1 MSDSM
6 ETGGFGKNP
15 VIDKINRINTAKS
28 RIGAVSEL
36 EKKIFCP
43 VQPKQKAV
51 LDRRNQIAE
60 KFQINFKKVGGKQQH
75 GTILH
80 GGERGMLAGEYTVR
94 ASETGQARTEAGT
107 AGRVLPNAG
116 RQTAQVLS
124 KERTAGTYFG
134 EQLRCAD
141 NIAAA
146 KTADKTGSDTVRSRG
161 IMSVDRGTVPQIQA
175 VSGLP
180 VRRREAS
187 GRLVS
192 DGDDGY
198 GERTYQSGEYS
209 EGGNDTADLYIS
221 G

>member
-28 RIGAVSEL
+28 RINAVSEL

-51 LDRRNQIAE
+51 LDRRKQIAE
-60 KFQINFKKVGGKQQH
+60 KFQISFKKGGNQQH

-80 GGERGMLAGEYTVR
+80 GGERGMLAGEYPVR
-94 ASETGQARTEAGT
+94 TAETGQARTAVRT

-116 RQTAQVLS
+116 RQTEQVLS
-124 KERTAGTYFG
+124 KERAAGTHLG
-134 EQLRCAD
+134 EQLRRAD
-141 NIAAA
+141 NNAAA

-161 IMSVDRGTVPQIQA
+161 IMSADRGIVPQIQA

>member
-28 RIGAVSEL
+28 RISAVSEL

-60 KFQINFKKVGGKQQH
+60 KFQISFKKGGKQQH

-80 GGERGMLAGEYTVR
+80 GGERGMLAGEYPVR
-94 ASETGQARTEAGT
+94 TAETGQARTAVRT

-116 RQTAQVLS
+116 RQTAQVLP
-124 KERTAGTYFG
+124 KERTAGTRFG
-134 EQLRCAD
+134 EQLRRAD
-141 NIAAA
+141 NNTVTKA
-146 KTADKTGSDTVRSRG
+146 ADKIGTDTIRSRG
-161 IMSVDRGTVPQIQA
+161 IMSADRGTVPQIQA
-175 VSGLP
+175 VSGLSL
-180 VRRREAS
+180 RRRKAS
-187 GRLVS
+187 DRLVS

-209 EGGNDTADLYIS
+209 EGENDTADLHIS
-221 G
+221 D